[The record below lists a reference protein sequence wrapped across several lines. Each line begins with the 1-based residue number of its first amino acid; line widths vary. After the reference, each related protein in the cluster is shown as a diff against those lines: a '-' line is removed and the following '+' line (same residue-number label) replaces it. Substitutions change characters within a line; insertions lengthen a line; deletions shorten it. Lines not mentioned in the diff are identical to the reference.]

1 VICHYSFD
9 LHSSNTVSPPHRNR
23 GIVTFQ
29 RDKHPF
35 TSPITWVSSHV
46 WHTLPEACTLY
57 EWLCSCELYS
67 TVCSSTESLFQAQMS
82 GSKHQSS
89 GDVAGTTVLF
99 KALCCRIKCLSFCLC
114 IICVESI
121 INLLH
126 YSSYTADRVSWLP
139 NFIGLKNMLS
149 EWNLFICRGLL

>member
-1 VICHYSFD
+1 
-9 LHSSNTVSPPHRNR
+9 
-23 GIVTFQ
+23 
-29 RDKHPF
+29 
-35 TSPITWVSSHV
+35 
-46 WHTLPEACTLY
+46 
-57 EWLCSCELYS
+57 
-67 TVCSSTESLFQAQMS
+67 MS

-99 KALCCRIKCLSFCLC
+99 KALCYRTRNVSVFVFLC

-139 NFIGLKNMLS
+139 NFVGLKNMLS